1 VFNAIVTPKLNIST
15 KNVFIYQKLPPLK
28 TFRFLLLVVLL
39 FSANFSI
46 AQTLRGRII
55 TPASPTTNP
64 MDPNGDRFVTK
75 TTTGFSNDGDYI
87 GEFEL
92 PMFGIP
98 KVANGE
104 VDGDNVGNPC
114 GITDL
119 IPDKNGFSVY
129 AFRDAN
135 NNLICRFR
143 VGDNNPSVEAW
154 TLLLDVDG
162 LFGPGKDPNATA
174 DNPGF
179 ELDITLIKR
188 NNAGILVYNIDGTDK
203 CGSSIAN
210 YSIATNFQIS
220 LADEVSCGDP
230 DYFYDFYVPFP
241 AVAAAFN
248 ASSGSNISASTG
260 LRYVAVTN
268 TSATCAMDGKIAD
281 ISGVDND
288 DPLYNNCDVCA
299 FTAIIESQ
307 CPTAINDLCS
317 TCLGFNSSL
326 PAKPTINEPI
336 RAGQTIITGTSG
348 AGTFLLLSVYQRIGG
363 TDAAPIWSTTPR
375 EEKVVSVPVSAWSV
389 TLSSP
394 MLAYDKIVAKSQLT
408 IDGSGCD
415 SSNGNTT
422 STSVTVVEPNVAP
435 VAQNQAV
442 SVIEDTPKTITVG
455 ATDADGNPLTYVVV
469 TQPTNGTLT
478 GTAPNLIYTPNLN
491 YNGPDSFTFRASDGV
506 LNSNTAT
513 VTITVTPVN
522 DVPIANNQ
530 SVTTPEDTPKLITL
544 TASDIENNTLTYSIV
559 SSPTHGTLSGSG
571 ATITYTPAANYF
583 GSDTFTFK
591 ANDGSDSNI
600 ATVTI
605 TVTPVNDPPVASNV
619 SVTTPEDVSVIVPLA
634 GTDIENNTLVYTI
647 VTPPSFGTLSGG
659 GGNPTYIPNAN
670 YNGPDSF
677 SYKVNDGTAD
687 SNIATVTITVTPVND
702 APTAISQTITTPED
716 TPVGITLTATHPDAG
731 AIVTFSIV
739 TPPQFG
745 TLTGALPNLTYTPNA
760 NFNGQD
766 RFTFKANDGVDDSNI
781 ATVIINVTPVSDSPI
796 ASNLTVT
803 TNEDTPVS
811 FTIVGTDPDG
821 SAVTYTILSQ
831 PANGTLTGTAPNLTY
846 TPNANFNGSNSFTFK
861 VNDGTSDS
869 NTATVTITVTPVNDA
884 PVANNQSV
892 ITLEDTP
899 VAITLTGSDIDGNA
913 LTYTVITSPQ
923 FGTLSGTAPNLTYT
937 PNANYAG
944 PDSFTFRVND
954 GTVNSN
960 VATVSIT
967 VTSVND
973 APLASNINV
982 TTNEDTPVSITLV
995 GTDQEGNSIT
1005 YILVSSPANGVLT
1018 GTGANRT
1025 YSPNANYN
1033 GADSFTYKVNDG
1045 TTDSNTATVSITV
1058 NPVNDVPIANNQ
1070 TVAAV
1075 EEVPKSITLT
1085 GSDIDGDPLTYTVV
1099 TLPQFGILTGT
1110 GANLTYTSNDF
1121 TGAAITDSF
1130 TFRVNDGTTNSNI
1143 ATVFINISPDNDAP
1157 QAFNRLLIINEDTPV
1172 SFTLVG
1178 SDPQGDPITY
1188 SIVSGPTKGTLSGPL
1203 PGLLTYTPN
1212 ANYNGSDSF
1221 TFKVN
1226 DGVFDSNI
1234 ATVTIQID
1242 PVNDAPIANNQS
1254 VTVVEDTPKA
1264 ITLTAT
1270 DVENDPLTY
1279 TIVAQPLHGVLS
1291 GTGANITYTPNAD
1304 YVGSDSFTFRANDGT
1319 LNSNTATVSINVSPA
1334 NDAPVAAN
1342 QSISTNEDQ
1351 AVSFTISGTDP
1362 DGDPITYTIVSNP
1375 SNGTLT
1381 GTAPNLTY
1389 TPNPNFSGSDAF
1401 TFKVNDGTT
1410 DSNIATVTIT
1420 VIPLNDAPVAI
1431 SNTILYQA
1439 NTLVN
1444 FVLTAFDADGDPL
1457 TYTVLT
1463 LPTNGVMGG
1472 TAPNL
1477 TYTPNT
1483 GFTGSDALTFKVND
1497 GTVDSNIATITFN
1510 FDDLSNDA
1518 PVAENQSVTVI
1529 EDTNKN
1535 ITLGASDPDGNALV
1549 YTIVSN
1555 PTNGILTGTGANI
1568 TYSPNA
1574 NYTGPDSF
1582 TFRVNDGLI
1591 NSNTATVSITVT
1603 PVNDAPIANNQ
1614 SVSVQEDIAKAI
1626 LLTGSDVD
1634 GNPITFTLVTSPSHG
1649 TLTGTIPNLTY
1660 TPSANYNGSDSFT
1673 FKVNDGT
1680 VDSNIATVSIT
1691 VVPVNDDAPVA
1702 TNQTVTTGEDTPVV
1716 VILTATDPDGD
1727 ALTFA
1732 VVTAPLHGTLSCN
1745 NCANPTYTP
1754 SLNYNGPDSFTF
1766 RANDGTN
1773 NSNVA
1778 TVSITV
1784 NPFNDAPQSDNQ
1796 SVLVQE
1802 DTPKAIT
1809 LTASDVDGDP
1819 LTFSV
1824 VTQPTHGTLSGAA
1837 PNLVYTP
1844 NANYTGPDSFTFRAN
1859 DGSTN
1864 SGSKTVTITVV
1875 PVNDAPIANNQN
1887 INTLEDTPLLINL
1900 SVTDP
1905 DGATPV
1911 YTVVSLPTH
1920 GTLSCTNCANPTYTP
1935 ALNYTGPDSFT
1946 FKANDGVVDS
1956 NVGTITITVNPVND
1970 NPVADNQT
1978 VIVTEDQAKAFTL
1991 TGSDAE
1997 SAIVF
2002 TVLSQPTHGVLSGT
2016 APNLTYTPD
2025 LNYTGSDS
2033 FTFKVNDG
2041 TTDSNTGTISI
2052 TVVPVNDAPTVADQ
2066 TITTNED
2073 IPVAI
2078 SLTGSDID
2086 LDALTYSIVTPPAH
2100 GTLSGTLP
2108 NATYT
2113 PDANYYGPD
2122 SFTFK
2127 ANDGTVDSNIATV
2140 TITVTPVN
2148 DAPVADN
2155 QSVTVVEDIAKAIV
2169 LTGSDVEGDALT
2181 FSILTQPTQGI
2192 LSGSGVTITYTPNA
2206 NYNGPDSFTFIVND
2220 GTTDS
2225 NVATVSINVSPI
2237 NDAPVANNDAI
2248 TTSEDLPVAFAI
2260 TGNDVDIDGTIN
2272 AATVDLDPSTPAED
2286 KTFTV
2291 AGQGTYVV
2299 DNSGIVIFTP
2309 ALNYNGT
2316 ATPVSYSV
2324 KDNEGMLT
2332 NVASI
2337 QVIVTPVNDA
2347 PVVTPLTVTVNE
2359 DETSSVCFAVTDV
2372 ENDPSVFTGA
2382 VSLNGNGTL
2391 VLDPATGLFC
2401 FLYTPNP
2408 NYNGQDVVEV
2418 TVCDANNPTLCSI
2431 GVITINIA
2439 PVNDPPIIL
2448 VGGNPV
2454 DSVFA
2459 STPEDTPVNFCFDAT
2474 DLEGDV
2480 ISIGTITNTSGGG
2493 TLVNNS
2499 STGNTFCFSFTPTS
2513 NFSGSSFWKVHVCD
2527 SGNPSLCREVTI
2539 EIEVI
2544 PIQDPPV
2551 AINQNVTVIED
2562 TPKVIVLG
2570 ATDPDASDVLTYTI
2584 NSGPTKGTLAGTGA
2598 NVTYT
2603 PDQNYYGP
2611 DSFTFK
2617 VNDGTDDSNVATV
2630 TIDVTPVNDAP
2641 VISPIPVLTV
2651 AEDGMIEICVG
2662 VTDIDGDGI
2671 TYNLPTNVSG
2681 GGTMTLSTQFNFCF
2695 VFKPIKD
2702 FNGDSFWKFSVCDT
2716 GNPSLCTSVD
2726 VKIIVT
2732 PVNDAPVAVNDFITV
2747 QSFVKSDPINILDND
2762 LDVENDQLVLTI
2774 TPLAG
2779 PYHGTV
2785 TMTADGN
2792 IQYQSNLGFI
2802 GADSIRYK
2810 VCDLATPS
2818 LCDEGVV
2825 FIDVTP
2831 APFKIYNGLSPNG
2844 DFLNDYWRIDG
2855 IEAFPNNKVRVF
2867 DRYNNLIFETTGYNN
2882 SDNTWQGQTNHSLV
2896 KGNVSEGTYFYVV
2909 DLGDGSGLYSGYV
2922 VLKKD

>member
-1 VFNAIVTPKLNIST
+1 M
-15 KNVFIYQKLPPLK
+15 K
-28 TFRFLLLVVLL
+28 TFRFLLITAL
-39 FSANFSI
+39 FLSAHFSF
-46 AQTLRGRII
+46 AQTLRGRIV
-55 TPASPTTNP
+55 TPATPTTNP
-64 MDPNGDRFVTK
+64 MDPNGDGFVTK
-75 TTTGFSNDGDYI
+75 TTSGFSNDGDYI

-119 IPDKNGFSVY
+119 IPDRNGFSVY

-188 NNAGILVYNIDGTDK
+188 NNSGVLIYNIDGTDN
-203 CGSSIAN
+203 CGAPIAN
-210 YSIATNFQIS
+210 YPISTNFQIS

-281 ISGVDND
+281 ISGVDNE

-299 FTAIIESQ
+299 FTAIIENQ
-307 CPTAINDLCS
+307 CPTAVNDLCS
-317 TCLGFNSSL
+317 TCLGFNASL

-336 RAGQTIITGTSG
+336 RAGQTVITGTSP
-348 AGTFLLLSVYQRIGG
+348 AGTFLLLSIYQRVGG
-363 TDAAPIWSTTPR
+363 TDAAPVWSTTPR
-375 EEKVVSVPVSAWSV
+375 EEKVVAVPVSAWSI

-394 MLAYDKIVAKSQLT
+394 LLAYDKIVAKSQLT
-408 IDGSGCD
+408 SDGSGCD

-435 VAQNQAV
+435 VAQDQAV
-442 SVIEDTPKTITVG
+442 TVIEDTPKTITLG
-455 ATDADGNPLTYVVV
+455 ATDADGNPLTYTVI
-469 TQPTNGTLT
+469 TQPANGILT

-491 YNGPDSFTFRASDGV
+491 YNGTDSFTFRASDGV

-513 VTITVTPVN
+513 ITITVTPVN
-522 DVPIANNQ
+522 DAPVANNQ
-530 SVTTPEDTPKLITL
+530 SVSTPEDTPKLITL
-544 TASDIENNTLTYSIV
+544 TASDIENNALTFSIV
-559 SSPTHGTLSGSG
+559 GSPAHGTLSGSG
-571 ATITYTPAANYF
+571 ANITYTPSANYF
-583 GSDTFTFK
+583 GSDSFTFK
-591 ANDGSDSNI
+591 ANDGLDSNI
-600 ATVTI
+600 ATVSI
-605 TVTPVNDPPVASNV
+605 SVTAVNDAPVAGDV

-634 GTDIENNTLVYTI
+634 GTDIENNTLLYII

-659 GGNPTYIPNAN
+659 GSNPTYIPNPN
-670 YNGPDSF
+670 FNGSDSF
-677 SYKVNDGTAD
+677 TYKVNDGTAD
-687 SNIATVTITVTPVND
+687 SNIGIVSITVTAVND
-702 APTAISQTITTPED
+702 APTAINQSITTPED

-731 AIVTFSIV
+731 AVVTFSMV
-739 TPPQFG
+739 SPPQFG
-745 TLTGALPNLTYTPNA
+745 TLTGTLPNLTYTPNA

-766 RFTFKANDGVDDSNI
+766 SFTFKANDGTDDSNT
-781 ATVIINVTPVSDSPI
+781 ATVIINVTPVSDLPI
-796 ASNLTVT
+796 ASNLSVT

-811 FTIVGTDPDG
+811 FTLIGSDPDG
-821 SAVTYTILSQ
+821 SAVTYTVLSQ

-846 TPNANFNGSNSFTFK
+846 TPNANFHGTNSFTFK

-869 NTATVTITVTPVNDA
+869 NTATVTITVNPVNDA

-892 ITLEDTP
+892 TTAEDTP
-899 VAITLTGSDIDGNA
+899 VSITLTGSDSDGNT
-913 LTYTVITSPQ
+913 LTYTVVALPQ
-923 FGTLSGTAPNLTYT
+923 FGILSGTAPNLIYT
-937 PNANYAG
+937 PNANYFG
-944 PDSFTFRVND
+944 PDSFTFRAND

-973 APLASNINV
+973 APSATNISV
-982 TTNEDTPVSITLV
+982 TTNEDTPVNITLV
-995 GTDQEGNSIT
+995 GTDPEGNSIT
-1005 YILVSSPANGVLT
+1005 YVLVSSPASGVLT
-1018 GTGANRT
+1018 GTGPNRT
-1025 YSPNANYN
+1025 YSPNANFH
-1033 GADSFTYKVNDG
+1033 GSDSFTYKVNDG
-1045 TTDSNTATVSITV
+1045 GTDSNTATVTITV
-1058 NPVNDVPIANNQ
+1058 NPVNDAPIANNQ
-1070 TVAAV
+1070 TVSAI

-1099 TLPQFGILTGT
+1099 SLPQFGVLTGT

-1130 TFRVNDGTTNSNI
+1130 TFRVNDGTTNSNL

-1188 SIVSGPTKGTLSGPL
+1188 SIVSGPTNGTLSGPL

-1242 PVNDAPIANNQS
+1242 PVNDAPVASNQS

-1264 ITLTAT
+1264 ITLSAT

-1279 TIVAQPLHGVLS
+1279 TILAQPTHGTLS
-1291 GTGANITYTPNAD
+1291 GTGANITYTPNGN
-1304 YVGSDSFTFRANDGT
+1304 YVGPDSFTFNANDGSLT
-1319 LNSNTATVSINVSPA
+1319 SNTATVSINVTAA
-1334 NDAPVAAN
+1334 NDAPVANN

-1351 AVSFTISGTDP
+1351 AVTFTLSGTDP
-1362 DGDPITYTIVSNP
+1362 DGDAITYIIVTTP
-1375 SNGTLT
+1375 ANGTLT

-1389 TPNPNFSGSDAF
+1389 TPNPNYSGSDSF

-1410 DSNIATVTIT
+1410 DSNTATVTIT
-1420 VIPLNDAPVAI
+1420 VNPLNDAPVALN
-1431 SNTILYQA
+1431 NTFLYEL

-1444 FVLTAFDADGDPL
+1444 VLLTAFDADGDPL

-1463 LPTNGVMGG
+1463 LPTNGVIGG
-1472 TAPNL
+1472 TTPNL

-1483 GFTGSDALTFKVND
+1483 GFTGSDALTFRVND
-1497 GTVDSNIATITFN
+1497 GTLNSNVATITFN
-1510 FDDLSNDA
+1510 YDDLSNDA
-1518 PVAENQSVTVI
+1518 PVAENQTVTVI

-1535 ITLGASDPDGNALV
+1535 ITLGASDADGNTLV
-1549 YTIVSN
+1549 YTIVSG
-1555 PTNGILTGTGANI
+1555 PANGTLSGTGANV

-1574 NYTGPDSF
+1574 NYTGSDSF
-1582 TFRVNDGLI
+1582 TFRVNDGLL
-1591 NSNTATVSITVT
+1591 NSNIATVSITVT
-1603 PVNDAPIANNQ
+1603 PVNDVPVANNQ

-1626 LLTGSDVD
+1626 LLTGSDAD
-1634 GNPITFTLVTSPSHG
+1634 GNSITFTIVTSPTHG
-1649 TLTGTIPNLTY
+1649 TLSGTIPNLTY
-1660 TPSANYNGSDSFT
+1660 TPATNYNGSDSFT

-1702 TNQTVTTGEDTPVV
+1702 NNQSVVTGEDTPVV
-1716 VILTATDPDGD
+1716 IILTATDPDGS
-1727 ALTFA
+1727 ALTYS
-1732 VVTAPLHGTLSCN
+1732 VVTAPTHGTLSCN
-1745 NCANPTYTP
+1745 TCSNPTYTP
-1754 SLNYNGPDSFTF
+1754 ALNYNGPDSFTF
-1766 RANDGTN
+1766 RANDGTT

-1784 NPFNDAPQSDNQ
+1784 NPFNDAPQADNQ
-1796 SVLVQE
+1796 NVVVQE
-1802 DTPKAIT
+1802 DTPKVIT
-1809 LTASDVDGDP
+1809 LTASDVDGDAM
-1819 LTFSV
+1819 TFSV
-1824 VTQPTHGTLSGAA
+1824 VTPPTRGTLSGTA
-1837 PNLVYTP
+1837 PNLIYTP
-1844 NANYTGPDSFTFRAN
+1844 NSNYTGPDSFTFRAN

-1864 SGSKTVTITVV
+1864 SGSKTVSITVV

-1887 INTLEDTPLLINL
+1887 VSTNEDTPLVVTL

-1911 YTVVSLPTH
+1911 YSIVSQPGH
-1920 GTLSCTNCANPTYTP
+1920 GTLSCNNCANPTYTP

-1946 FKANDGVVDS
+1946 FKANDGLVDS
-1956 NVGTITITVNPVND
+1956 NVGTISITVNPVND
-1970 NPVADNQT
+1970 NPVANNQT

-1997 SAIVF
+1997 TAITF
-2002 TVLSQPTHGVLSGT
+2002 TVLTQPLHGTLSGT
-2016 APNLTYTPD
+2016 APNLTYTPAS
-2025 LNYTGSDS
+2025 NYTGSDS

-2041 TTDSNTGTISI
+2041 TTDSNTATISI
-2052 TVVPVNDAPTVADQ
+2052 TVVPANDAPVVTDQ
-2066 TITTNED
+2066 TITTDED
-2073 IPVAI
+2073 VPVAI
-2078 SLTGSDID
+2078 SLTGTDID

-2100 GTLSGTLP
+2100 GTFSGTLP
-2108 NATYT
+2108 NITYT
-2113 PDANYYGPD
+2113 PNANYHGPD
-2122 SFTFK
+2122 SFSFK
-2127 ANDGTVDSNIATV
+2127 ANDGTVDSNVATV

-2155 QSVTVVEDIAKAIV
+2155 QSVTVIEDTAKPIV
-2169 LTGSDVEGDALT
+2169 LTGSDVEGSALT
-2181 FSILTQPTQGI
+2181 FIILAQPAQGS
-2192 LSGSGVTITYTPNA
+2192 LSANGANVTYTPNA
-2206 NYNGPDSFTFIVND
+2206 NYNGPDSFTFKVND

-2225 NVATVSINVSPI
+2225 NIATVSINVSPV
-2237 NDAPVANNDAI
+2237 NDVPLANNDAV
-2248 TTSEDLPVAFAI
+2248 TTVEDLAVAFSI
-2260 TGNDVDIDGTIN
+2260 TDNDQDIDGTIN
-2272 AATVDLDPSTPAED
+2272 AATVDLDPTTPAED

-2291 AGQGTYVV
+2291 VGQGTYGV
-2299 DNSGIVIFTP
+2299 DNSGMVIFTP
-2309 ALNYNGT
+2309 ALNYFGT

-2324 KDNEGMLT
+2324 KDNEGALA
-2332 NVASI
+2332 NVATI
-2337 QVIVTPVNDA
+2337 QVTVTPVNDA
-2347 PVVTPLTVTVNE
+2347 PVVVPVTVTINE
-2359 DETSSVCFAVTDV
+2359 DETSSVCFTVTDV
-2372 ENDPSVFTGA
+2372 ENDPAVFTGA
-2382 VSLNGNGTL
+2382 VSVYGNGTL

-2401 FLYTPNP
+2401 FRYTPNP

-2418 TVCDANNPTLCSI
+2418 TVCDANNPTLCST
-2431 GVITINIA
+2431 GVITINIT
-2439 PVNDPPIIL
+2439 PVNDPPMVVI
-2448 VGGNPV
+2448 GGNPV
-2454 DSVFA
+2454 DSVFV
-2459 STPEDTPVNFCFDAT
+2459 STLEDTPVNFCVDAI

-2480 ISIGTITNTSGGG
+2480 ISIGSITNTSGGG
-2493 TLVNNS
+2493 TLVNG
-2499 STGNTFCFSFTPTS
+2499 STAGNTFCFTFTPTT
-2513 NFSGSSFWKVHVCD
+2513 NFTGTSLWKVQVCD
-2527 SGNPSLCREVTI
+2527 SGNPSLCKEVTI

-2544 PIQDPPV
+2544 PTQDPPV
-2551 AINQNVTVIED
+2551 ATNQNVTVIED
-2562 TPKVIVLG
+2562 TPKVIVLA
-2570 ATDPDASDVLTYTI
+2570 ATDPDPTDVLTYTI
-2584 NSGPTKGTLAGTGA
+2584 VAGPTKGTLTGTGA

-2603 PDQNYYGP
+2603 PNQNYYGP

-2617 VNDGTDDSNVATV
+2617 VNDGTVDSNVATV

-2641 VISPIPVLTV
+2641 VISPIPVITV
-2651 AEDGMIEICVG
+2651 EEDGMIEICVG

-2671 TYNLPTNVSG
+2671 TYNLPTNISG
-2681 GGTMTLSTQFNFCF
+2681 GGTMTPSTQFNFCF

-2726 VKIIVT
+2726 VKVIVT
-2732 PVNDAPVAVNDFITV
+2732 PVNDAPIAVNDFITV

-2762 LDVENDQLVLTI
+2762 LDVDNDPLVLTI

-2779 PYHGTV
+2779 PFHGTV

-2792 IQYQSNLGFI
+2792 IQYQSNLGFM

-2810 VCDLATPS
+2810 VCDVATPS

-2825 FIDVTP
+2825 FIDVKP

-2844 DFLNDYWRIDG
+2844 DGLNDHWVIDG
-2855 IEAFPNNKVRVF
+2855 IETYPNNRVRVF
-2867 DRYNNLIFETTGYNN
+2867 DRFNNLIFETTGYNN
-2882 SDNTWQGQTNHSLV
+2882 SDNTWQGQTNHSMV